1 MSVSLNMCIGTFEI
15 NFNFS
20 SVLGGAAVWEG
31 LDIVFGSI
39 FFFVFVGV
47 VFGLG
52 CFCWFCLVLMW
63 GRFCWYS
70 YCLSYVL
77 VRLSCFRRL
86 CFPAWVDSF

>member
-52 CFCWFCLVLMW
+52 CF
-63 GRFCWYS
+63 
-70 YCLSYVL
+70 
-77 VRLSCFRRL
+77 
-86 CFPAWVDSF
+86 